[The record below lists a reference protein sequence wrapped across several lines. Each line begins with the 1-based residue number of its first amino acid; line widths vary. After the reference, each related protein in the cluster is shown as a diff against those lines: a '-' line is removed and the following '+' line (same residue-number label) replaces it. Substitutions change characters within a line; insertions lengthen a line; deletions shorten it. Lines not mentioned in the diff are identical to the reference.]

1 MKKAKNNQTVFYRS
15 TNLCADII
23 SRCLLRISR
32 INPTPPCLR
41 AIDSLSRCLLHASR
55 IVCIKD
61 QPNTPCVRAIDSPSR
76 CLLHAS
82 RIVCIKDQPNTPC
95 VRDMDPPSRCL
106 LHASRIVCIK
116 NQPNTPLC
124 KRYGLTLKVLAAC
137 IKDCVHQGS
146 TEHPLPCL
154 RAMDSPS
161 RCLLHASRI
170 VCINDQPNAP
180 CLRAMD
186 SPSRCLLYGESISH
200 VCQNAKIAL
209 KVKCQTSPK
218 LTYFHSELRYSE
230 SSYINF
236 SSVVFH
242 FLCGRTDGR
251 TDGQIY

>member
-1 MKKAKNNQTVFYRS
+1 M
-15 TNLCADII
+15 
-23 SRCLLRISR
+23 
-32 INPTPPCLR
+32 
-41 AIDSLSRCLLHASR
+41 
-55 IVCIKD
+55 
-61 QPNTPCVRAIDSPSR
+61 DSPSR

-82 RIVCIKDQPNTPC
+82 RIVCIKDQPNTPLFESYRLTLE
-95 VRDMDPPSRCL
+95 VL
-106 LHASRIVCIK
+106 AACIK
-116 NQPNTPLC
+116 DCVYQGSTQHPLC
-124 KRYGLTLKVLAAC
+124 ESYRLILEVLAAC